1 MSPTEPLI
9 RNISDTAR
17 WVAVYRARESERPD
31 ALFRDPFARRLAG
44 ERGEEIADEVLR
56 RSRNDWSLVIRT
68 YLFDTFITDHVR
80 HGGDMVVNL
89 AAGLDA
95 RPYRM
100 DLPSSFRWVEVDLP
114 EILDYKEGILAGEK
128 PRCQLR
134 RVRLDLANREA
145 RRALFAELGRESK
158 GALVVTEGL
167 IVYLTAEQVAELAQD
182 LAAPAGF
189 RRWAHDLM
197 SPGLRKMVMRQIG
210 QLLNEAHAP
219 LQFSPEEGPGFF
231 ARYGWRP
238 AAVHS
243 ILQWAARKKRV
254 PFLLRLIA
262 LLPESQGR
270 QGSHPWGGVCLMEKS
285 AAGAVASAAGATTAA
300 AGAAT

>member
-1 MSPTEPLI
+1 MSQTEPLI

-17 WVAVYRARESERPD
+17 WVAVYRARESERSD
-31 ALFRDPFARRLAG
+31 ALFRDPFAALLAG
-44 ERGEEIADEVLR
+44 QRGEEIAAEVLR

-68 YLFDTFITDHVR
+68 NLFDTFIADYVGR
-80 HGGDMVVNL
+80 GGDTVVNL

-100 DLPSSFRWVEVDLP
+100 DLPSSLRWVEVDLP

-128 PRCQLR
+128 PRCALR

-158 GALVVTEGL
+158 AALVVSEGL
-167 IVYLTAEQVAELAQD
+167 IVYLTAEQVAGLAED

-189 RRWAHDLM
+189 RWWTHDLM

-210 QLLNEAHAP
+210 SLLNEARAP

-231 ARYGWRP
+231 VRYGWRP
-238 AAVHS
+238 VAVHS
-243 ILQWAARKKRV
+243 MLKWAAKKKRL
-254 PFLLRLIA
+254 PLLLRLAA

-270 QGSHPWGGVCLMEKS
+270 QGSHPWGGVCLLERS
-285 AAGAVASAAGATTAA
+285 AAERAT
-300 AGAAT
+300 

>member
-1 MSPTEPLI
+1 MAEVTTEIDPGVSPAEPLI

-31 ALFRDPFARRLAG
+31 ALFRDPFAARLAG
-44 ERGEEIADEVLR
+44 KRGEEIAAEVLK

-68 YLFDTFITDHVR
+68 YLFDGYISDYIR
-80 HGGDMVVNL
+80 QGGDMVINL

-100 DLPSSFRWVEVDLP
+100 DLPSSLRWVEVDLP
-114 EILDYKEGILAGEK
+114 EILVYKEGILAGEK
-128 PRCQLR
+128 PRCALR

-145 RRALFAELGRESK
+145 RRSLFGELGRESK

-167 IVYLTAEQVAELAQD
+167 IVYLTTEQVAGFAGD
-182 LAAPAGF
+182 LAAPAGI
-189 RRWAHDLM
+189 RWWAHDLM

-210 QLLNEAHAP
+210 GLLNEAHAP

-231 ARYGWRP
+231 APYGWRTV
-238 AAVHS
+238 AVHS
-243 ILQWAARKKRV
+243 ILKSAAKKKRI
-254 PFLLRLIA
+254 PFLMRLIA

-270 QGSHPWGGVCLMEKS
+270 QGSHPWGGVCLMEKP
-285 AAGAVASAAGATTAA
+285 AA
-300 AGAAT
+300 ARTT

>member
-1 MSPTEPLI
+1 VSPAEPLI

-31 ALFRDPFARRLAG
+31 ALFRDPFAGRLAG
-44 ERGEEIADEVLR
+44 ERGAEIAAEVLK
-56 RSRNDWSLVIRT
+56 RSRNDWSLVLRT
-68 YLFDTFITDHVR
+68 YLFDSFITDYVR
-80 HGGDMVVNL
+80 RGGDMVINM

-100 DLPSSFRWVEVDLP
+100 DLPSSLRWVEVDLP
-114 EILDYKEGILAGEK
+114 DILDYKEGILAGEK
-128 PRCQLR
+128 PRCALR

-145 RRALFAELGRESK
+145 RRALFAELGGESK
-158 GALVVTEGL
+158 GSLIVTEGL
-167 IVYLTAEQVAELAQD
+167 IVYLSAEQVAGFAQD

-189 RRWAHDLM
+189 RWWALDLM
-197 SPGLRKMVMRQIG
+197 SPGLKKMIMGQIG
-210 QLLNEAHAP
+210 ELLNEARAP

-238 AAVHS
+238 EAVHS
-243 ILQWAARKKRV
+243 ILKWAGKKKRI
-254 PFLLRLIA
+254 PFLMRLVA

-270 QGSHPWGGVCLMEKS
+270 QGAHPWGAVCLMEKS
-285 AAGAVASAAGATTAA
+285 VAGGPT
-300 AGAAT
+300 